1 MTGPVTPHPQEQLE
15 QASQVSVGRGLL
27 DRDELLQLLDRAVTK
42 RVTVISAPPG
52 SGKTSLLRGWVDR
65 STNFRR
71 VASVSV
77 ERDLQSAD
85 RFWSAVL
92 DALGSPTR
100 PVDPD
105 ARPAATSAL
114 TATSCSTESGWTL
127 AEQVEPVVLNIDD
140 LHELRSPDALKQLEH
155 RRGDICRTVAR
166 AVFSARRHPAAQ
178 AAPVQGLPTS
188 SPSSGRPTADHNAKR
203 GAIPRSGTRSSD
215 AGAAALSSR
224 PRGSGAEQAGQR
236 WYRIAEPR
244 CRLGGDS
251 DRPLDFLSG
260 WLMTAAL
267 GPRG

>member
-114 TATSCSTESGWTL
+114 DGDELLDRVRLEL
-127 AEQVEPVVLNIDD
+127 AEQVEPVVLIIDD

-155 RRGDICRTVAR
+155 LLANLPDCAR
-166 AVFSARRHPAAQ
+166 VVFSSRRDPPFRLHRFR
-178 AAPVQGLPTS
+178 L
-188 SPSSGRPTADHNAKR
+188 ADELAEIR
-203 GAIPRSGTRSSD
+203 AGDLRFTERETRELLARSGIRLSD

-224 PRGSGAEQAGQR
+224 PCGSRPDLAGQR
-236 WYRIAEPR
+236 CTRIAEPPLPPR
-244 CRLGGDS
+244 RRL
-251 DRPLDFLSG
+251 LSTG
-260 WLMTAAL
+260 RSTFSRA
-267 GPRG
+267 GS